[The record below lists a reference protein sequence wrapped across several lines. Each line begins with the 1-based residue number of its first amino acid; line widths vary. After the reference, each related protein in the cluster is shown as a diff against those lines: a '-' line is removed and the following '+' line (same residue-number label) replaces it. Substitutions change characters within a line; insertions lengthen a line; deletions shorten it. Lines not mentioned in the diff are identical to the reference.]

1 MARFPHPFQALLNLQ
16 RALESTRRSDWFG
29 SATASRGA
37 FPLVNVFRQGDDFV
51 VTAELPG
58 IDKADLNVQIQQ
70 KQLRLAGKK
79 SIVFADDVS
88 VHRRERLAGSF
99 DRTITFPV
107 AVDAENAKAEY
118 EDGIL
123 KLHIPRSPQ
132 EKPRSIA
139 IT

>member
-51 VTAELPG
+51 VVAELPG
-58 IDKADLNVQIQQ
+58 INKDDLNVQIQQ
-70 KQLRLAGKK
+70 KQLRLAGTK
-79 SIVFADDVS
+79 SIEFEEGVS
-88 VHRRERLAGSF
+88 VHRRERLGGNF

-118 EDGIL
+118 SDGVL
-123 KLHIPRSPQ
+123 KLHIPRSPA
-132 EKPRSIA
+132 EKPRTIA
-139 IT
+139 IS